1 MAEIHLRSVAEP
13 LATPPL
19 ARAALTAL
27 TRAEAMGLL
36 PRTHRIETLDLA
48 VLDRLLEF
56 VRRAGIGRTLD
67 LAFVGEP
74 AARPAHLERVLER
87 LNEALED
94 SPVPDCEWER
104 LAGVLGAESLARLVG
119 ISLSS
124 VRRYRASARTTPD
137 DVAGRLH
144 FLALVVGDLSGAYND
159 AGIRQWFDR
168 KRGQLGGRAPAEL
181 LAGDWKPAG
190 PGPRRV
196 RELARALAA
205 SPAT

>member
-1 MAEIHLRSVAEP
+1 MAKIHLRSVAEP
-13 LATPPL
+13 LASPPL

-36 PRTHRIETLDLA
+36 PETYRVETLDLDA
-48 VLDRLLEF
+48 LSRLLAL
-56 VRRAGIGRTLD
+56 VRRAGIARSLD
-67 LAFVGEP
+67 LGTIAEPVG
-74 AARPAHLERVLER
+74 RPAHLERALER

-94 SPVPDCEWER
+94 SPVPAFEWER
-104 LAGVLGAESLARLVG
+104 LARVLGAEALARLVG

-159 AGIRQWFDR
+159 AGIRQWLDR
-168 KRGQLGGRAPAEL
+168 KRVQLGGRAPAEL
-181 LAGDWKPAG
+181 MAGDWKPAG
-190 PGPRRV
+190 PGPRRI
-196 RELARALAA
+196 RGLARSLTGA
-205 SPAT
+205 PAT

>member
-1 MAEIHLRSVAEP
+1 VAKIHLRSVEEP
-13 LATPPL
+13 LASPRL
-19 ARAALTAL
+19 ARAALTAV

-36 PRTHRIETLDLA
+36 PETHRIETLDLA
-48 VLDRLLEF
+48 ALGRVLEF
-56 VRRAGIGRTLD
+56 VRRAGIARTLD

-74 AARPAHLERVLER
+74 AARPAHLERALER

-94 SPVPDCEWER
+94 SPAPAFEWER
-104 LAGVLGAESLARLVG
+104 LASVLGAEPLARLLG

-124 VRRYRASARTTPD
+124 ARRYRASARATPD
-137 DVAGRLH
+137 EVAGRLH

-159 AGIRQWFDR
+159 AGIRQWFER
-168 KRGQLGGRAPAEL
+168 KRVQLGGRAPGEL
-181 LAGDWKPAG
+181 LAGDWKAAR

-196 RELARALAA
+196 RELARALIG

>member
-1 MAEIHLRSVAEP
+1 VAKIHLRSVEAP
-13 LATPPL
+13 LASPPL

-36 PRTHRIETLDLA
+36 PETHRIETLDLA
-48 VLDRLLEF
+48 ALGRVLEF
-56 VRRAGIGRTLD
+56 VRRAGIARTLD
-67 LAFVGEP
+67 LAVVGEP

-94 SPVPDCEWER
+94 SPAPAFEWER
-104 LAGVLGAESLARLVG
+104 LASVLGAESLARLLG

-124 VRRYRASARTTPD
+124 ARRYRASARATPD

-159 AGIRQWFDR
+159 AGIRQWFAR
-168 KRGQLGGRAPAEL
+168 KRVQLGGRAPGEL
-181 LAGDWKPAG
+181 LAGDWKATG

-196 RELARALAA
+196 RELARALTGA
-205 SPAT
+205 PAT